1 MTCVWYIGDEATAAA
16 MRLAGAHGRTAPPG
30 SEREAL
36 AAAREHAQLILLST
50 RVASKLPAQELMRAQ
65 LALAPLTLVVPDIGD
80 DPAQSDRAGALR
92 AQLGV

>member
-1 MTCVWYIGDEATAAA
+1 MTCVWYIGDEATAGA
-16 MRLAGAHGRTAPPG
+16 MRLAGAHGTTALPG

-36 AAAREHAQLILLST
+36 AAAREHAALILLSA
-50 RVASKLPAQELMRAQ
+50 RVAGRLPPQELLRAQ

-80 DPAQSDRAGALR
+80 DPAQSDRTGALR

>member
-1 MTCVWYIGDEATAAA
+1 MTLVWYIGDEATAAA
-16 MRLAGAHGRTAPPG
+16 MRLAGAHGRTALPG

-36 AAAREHAQLILLST
+36 AAAREHAALILLSS
-50 RVASKLPAQELMRAQ
+50 RVASRLPPEELEQAQ
-65 LALAPLTLVVPDIGD
+65 LAVTPLTLVVPDIGD